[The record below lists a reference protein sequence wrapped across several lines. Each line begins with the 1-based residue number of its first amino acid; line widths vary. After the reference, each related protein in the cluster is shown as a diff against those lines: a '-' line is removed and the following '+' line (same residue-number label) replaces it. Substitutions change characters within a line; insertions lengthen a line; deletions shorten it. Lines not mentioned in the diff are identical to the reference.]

1 MKTKIV
7 ALLLGVCVLGL
18 LVTAC
23 GGESTETAKANFC
36 DSLTDLSSTVMSY
49 QGMSPLT
56 ATNDEVDAA
65 ADDIYGAWDDVVADA
80 EDFANADDNAL
91 TDAYNDLYYAIQDL
105 PGDNTFAEDLNDL
118 EDELSA
124 FPAAYEETFDGS
136 GCTTA

>member
-65 ADDIYGAWDDVVADA
+65 ADD
-80 EDFANADDNAL
+80 NAL